1 MDAAVAYP
9 LLISIPLLIMIG
21 FTVVDVVR
29 RLDLG
34 GGRKAVWILTV
45 IVLPAFGTLI
55 YLMARPFPEP
65 GQRIGNGRAFE
76 LAEVLE
82 KRDADEL
89 TDREFLDA
97 KRALFER
104 AQ

>member
-1 MDAAVAYP
+1 VDAAVAYP
-9 LLISIPLLIMIG
+9 LLISIPVMIMIG
-21 FTVVDVVR
+21 FAVVDVIR

-34 GGRKAVWILTV
+34 GGRKAMWILSV
-45 IVLPAFGTLI
+45 IVLPVVGTLI

-65 GQRIGNGRAFE
+65 GQRTGNGQALE

-89 TDREFLDA
+89 TDQEFVVA